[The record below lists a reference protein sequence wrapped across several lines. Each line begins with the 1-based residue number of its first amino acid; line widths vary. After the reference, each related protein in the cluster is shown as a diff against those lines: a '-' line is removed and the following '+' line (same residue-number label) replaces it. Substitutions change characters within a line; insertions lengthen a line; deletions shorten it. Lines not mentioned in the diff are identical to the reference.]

1 MSGMVVGKDVPVNDE
16 DLQAAVTDAAAAGRL
31 AAALQ
36 PEAIDAL
43 LADAQASGTPID
55 GVDGL
60 LNQMTKAVLERAL
73 QGEMSHH
80 LGYDRDDP
88 AGAGTG
94 NSRNGASTKTVSTT
108 TGPVTIRVPRDRN
121 GEFEPKIVPKRKRR
135 VGQIDE
141 LVLSCYARGMSTRDI
156 ESHLLEVYGVSASR
170 QMISN
175 ITDIVTD
182 EIELGRN
189 RPVDEVYPIVYI
201 DGIRLRIRDKGA
213 VTIKVAHLAV
223 GVDVEGR
230 KHALGAWIAEAEGAK
245 FWHSV
250 LTQLRNRGL
259 RDILIA
265 CCDGLCGL
273 PEAITSVFPDT
284 VVQTCVVHVIRAA
297 MRFVSYQDRKQ
308 IATSM
313 RTIYTAP
320 TVEAAE
326 IAFKD
331 LEATWGGQYP
341 GVIDVWRRAWNE
353 FVPFLDYPPE
363 LRRIVYTTNAIES
376 INFQLRKITKA
387 RGHFPSDEAAMKLV
401 YLGLRNIS
409 SRRGGESGT
418 GTAGWT
424 IALNTLAVFFPGR
437 LPL

>member
-1 MSGMVVGKDVPVNDE
+1 MVVGKDVPVNDE
-16 DLQAAVTDAAAAGRL
+16 DLQSAAADAAAAGRL

-36 PEAIDAL
+36 PAAIDAL
-43 LADAQASGTPID
+43 IADAQAAGTPID

-80 LGYDRDDP
+80 LGYERDDP
-88 AGAGTG
+88 SGIGSG
-94 NSRNGASTKTVSTT
+94 NSRNGLSTKTVSTT
-108 TGPVTIRVPRDRN
+108 NGPVTISVPRDRN
-121 GEFEPKIVPKRKRR
+121 GEFEPQIVPKRKRR

-156 ESHLLEVYGVSASR
+156 EAHLSEVYGVNASR
-170 QMISN
+170 ELISN

-182 EIELGRN
+182 EIELWRN
-189 RPVDEVYPIVYI
+189 RPVDEVYPIVYV

-213 VTIKVAHLAV
+213 VTIKVAHLVV

-230 KHALGAWIAEAEGAK
+230 KHALGVWIAEAEGAK

-265 CCDGLCGL
+265 CCDGLTGL

-284 VVQTCVVHVIRAA
+284 VVQTCVVHVIRNC
-297 MRFVSYQDRKQ
+297 MRFVSYSDRKK
-308 IATSM
+308 ITKSM
-313 RTIYTAP
+313 KTIYTAP
-320 TVEAAE
+320 SVEAAE
-326 IAFKD
+326 LALKD
-331 LEATWGGQYP
+331 LDQTWGAQYP
-341 GVIDVWRRAWNE
+341 GVIDVWQRAWNE

-363 LRRIVYTTNAIES
+363 LRRVVYTTNAIES

-387 RGHFPSDEAAMKLV
+387 RGHFPSEEAAMKLI

-409 SRRGGESGT
+409 SNRGGESGT
-418 GTAGWT
+418 GTHGWK
-424 IALNTLAVFFPGR
+424 IALNTLVVHFPGR
-437 LPL
+437 LKL

>member
-1 MSGMVVGKDVPVNDE
+1 MVVGKDVSVHEE
-16 DLQAAVTDAAAAGRL
+16 DLDGDPAAEEAGRRL
-31 AAALQ
+31 ARALE
-36 PEAIDAL
+36 PGAIDAL
-43 LADAQASGTPID
+43 LADAQAAGTPID

-80 LGYDRDDP
+80 LGYERDDP
-88 AGAGTG
+88 SGAGTG
-94 NSRNGASTKTVSTT
+94 NSRNGHATKTVSTT
-108 TGPVTIRVPRDRN
+108 NGPVTLRVPRDRN

-141 LVLSCYARGMSTRDI
+141 IVLSCYARGMSTRDI
-156 ESHLLEVYGVSASR
+156 EAHLAEVYGVNASR
-170 QMISN
+170 EMISN

-182 EIELGRN
+182 EIELWRN

-213 VTIKVAHLAV
+213 VTIKVAHLVV

-230 KHALGAWIAEAEGAK
+230 KHALGVWIAEAEGAK

-265 CCDGLCGL
+265 CCDGLTGL

-284 VVQTCVVHVIRAA
+284 VVQTCVVHVIRNS
-297 MRFVSYQDRKQ
+297 MRFVSYGDRKK
-308 IATSM
+308 ITAAM
-313 RTIYTAP
+313 KTIYTAP

-326 IAFKD
+326 LAFKD
-331 LEATWGGQYP
+331 LDRTWGHQYP
-341 GVIDVWRRAWNE
+341 GVIDVWRRAWDE

-363 LRRIVYTTNAIES
+363 LRRVVYTTNAIES

-409 SRRGGESGT
+409 SNRGGESGT
-418 GTAGWT
+418 GTYGWK
-424 IALNTLAVFFPGR
+424 IVLNTLVIHFPGR
-437 LPL
+437 LKL